1 VTRNSASRDSQR
13 KLPNK
18 KGKGEGVAP
27 YTLAIDVGGTGLK
40 ASVLDAAGDMTAD
53 RVRVETPRPSDPK
66 NVLAALAMLAA
77 SLPPY
82 DRISVGFPGVVRGGR
97 VLTAPN
103 LGTKAW
109 HGFDLAAELERIL
122 GKPARVAND
131 ADLQGLAVISRRG
144 VEMVLTLGTGFG
156 TGLYWDGRPAPHLEL
171 AHHPFRKG
179 KTYEQQLGEA
189 ARRKVGKRRWNRR
202 VRLAIDQLREL
213 VCFDRVYLGGGNSKH
228 ISFELPDDAAIV
240 SNLAGIQGGIHLWTD
255 RWVWRPLE
263 PAGESSATC

>member
-1 VTRNSASRDSQR
+1 
-13 KLPNK
+13 
-18 KGKGEGVAP
+18 
-27 YTLAIDVGGTGLK
+27 
-40 ASVLDAAGDMTAD
+40 MTAD

-189 ARRKVGKRRWNRR
+189 ARRKVESAAGTGASASPSTSSANWC
-202 VRLAIDQLREL
+202 VSTACIWGREL
-213 VCFDRVYLGGGNSKH
+213 EAHLLRATRRRGDRLQLGRH
-228 ISFELPDDAAIV
+228 P
-240 SNLAGIQGGIHLWTD
+240 GGIHLWTD